1 MDGPVLQAR
10 VNELE
15 RQVQHL
21 QTMFAEL
28 QKEREEVFY
37 KWVKEDFVA
46 LFMLH
51 TSEIVESYEPSKRTL
66 DKYWLLW
73 KETFNEK
80 WSSSTCHEQ
89 MMVLMGELLEEHPL
103 DHNDRYN

>member
-1 MDGPVLQAR
+1 
-10 VNELE
+10 
-15 RQVQHL
+15 
-21 QTMFAEL
+21 MFAEL

-37 KWVKEDFVA
+37 KWVKEDFVS
-46 LFMLH
+46 LFVLA
-51 TSEIVESYEPSKRTL
+51 SEIDVPSKRTL